1 MLWCVP
7 IRAAASVYY
16 NCFDHDSSFH
26 NCDSPGNREFILVIG
41 HLLGGFLK
49 AEFVA
54 VMRPTG
60 DRPPEVRR
68 TAGDDLVAL
77 LGWPSRPISV
87 T

>member
-1 MLWCVP
+1 MLWCVL
-7 IRAAASVYY
+7 IRAAASRYY

-54 VMRPTG
+54 VMRNRFTPG
-60 DRPPEVRR
+60 DFTTVERIDR
-68 TAGDDLVAL
+68 L
-77 LGWPSRPISV
+77 LENELS
-87 T
+87 